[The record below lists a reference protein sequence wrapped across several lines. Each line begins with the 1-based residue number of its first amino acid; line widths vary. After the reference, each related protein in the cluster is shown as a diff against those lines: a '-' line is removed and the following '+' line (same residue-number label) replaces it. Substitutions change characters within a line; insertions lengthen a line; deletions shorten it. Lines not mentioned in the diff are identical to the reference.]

1 MKTYLRILGFAK
13 PLAKYVPQYII
24 FTLLSIIFGIVN
36 LTLIKPLFD
45 VIFEQVEAEKIAEY
59 SQKPSFNLTIDNLNN
74 LLDYLVH
81 LFNYYLV
88 QSIEEYGKLG
98 SLGYICLIIVIS
110 VLLSNLF
117 KYLSAIILAQIRANV
132 IENLRKTAFE
142 KISFLH
148 IGYFSNERKGDIL
161 SKLTNDV
168 QEIESSVVNSLKVAF
183 REPATIII
191 YFIVLFVMSYKLT
204 LFTII
209 FLPISGW
216 IISTIAKRLK
226 KKATQSQESLGKV
239 VGIIDE
245 TLSGMRVVKAFNAR
259 KYITDKF
266 EKEIKRYADINV
278 NMARKNEL
286 ASPLSEFMGVFV
298 VSVILLYGGNMILN
312 NTSTLD
318 ASGFLTYIIIFTQVL
333 TPAKAISNSFSTIQ
347 RGLASGERIFKII
360 DTRPEIKN
368 IEGAKCIENFKTGIE
383 FKNVS
388 FAYEKEVVLKN
399 INIKVEKGKTIA
411 LVGPSGG
418 GKSTISD
425 LVPRFYDPTEGEV
438 LLDGISLKEY
448 ETESV
453 RKLMGIVTQESILF
467 NDTIFNNIAFGLT
480 DARPEDVEKAAKIA
494 NAHEF
499 IIKTENGYQTEI
511 GERGSK
517 LSGGQRQR
525 ISIARAVLKNPPILI
540 MDEATSALDSESEM
554 LVQEALTNL
563 MKNRTSIVIAHR
575 LSTIQHAD
583 EIIVIQHGEIVER
596 GTHDSLVKQEG
607 LYNKLIMMQSL

>member
-13 PLAKYVPQYII
+13 PLGQYVPQYII
-24 FTLLSIIFGIVN
+24 YTLLSIVFGIVN

-45 VIFEQVEAEKIAEY
+45 VIFEQVGPEKIAEY
-59 SQKPSFNLTIDNLNN
+59 SQKPSFVFSFENMNN
-74 LLDYLVH
+74 LLDYLIH

-88 QSIEEYGKLG
+88 QSIDEYGKLG
-98 SLGYICLIIVIS
+98 SLGYICLIIVCS

-168 QEIESSVVNSLKVAF
+168 QEIEASVVNSLKVAF

-191 YFIVLFVMSYKLT
+191 YFIVLFVMSYQLT

-209 FLPISGW
+209 FLPVSGY

-259 KYITDKF
+259 EYISDKF
-266 EKEIKRYADINV
+266 GKEIKRYANINV
-278 NMARKNEL
+278 SMARKNEL

-298 VSVILLYGGNMILN
+298 VAVILLYGGNMILN
-312 NTSTLD
+312 NTSSLD

-347 RGLASGERIFKII
+347 RGLASGERIFNII
-360 DTRPEIKN
+360 DTVPEIKDAPN
-368 IEGAKCIENFKTGIE
+368 AKRLETFETAIE

-388 FAYEKEVVLKN
+388 FAYEKEAVLKN
-399 INIKVEKGKTIA
+399 MNINIPKGKTIA

-425 LVPRFYDPTEGEV
+425 LIPRFYDPTAGEV
-438 LLDGISLKEY
+438 LIDGTSLKAY

-480 DARPEDVEKAAKIA
+480 GANPEDVERAAKIA

-499 IIKTENGYQTEI
+499 IIRTENGYQTEI

-540 MDEATSALDSESEM
+540 LDEATSALDSESEM

-563 MKNRTSIVIAHR
+563 MKNRTSVVIAHR

-583 EIIVIQHGEIVER
+583 EILVIQQGEIVER
-596 GTHDSLVKQEG
+596 GTHDSLIKQEG